1 MFSQSQS
8 NTPILQDILTPEHS
22 AFLAQTPPPPEPLN
36 LTPLLANARKNEP
49 IVALTVQHILS
60 PAECLALIARAEHQ
74 GYDIALVNTGS
85 GDGVHIP
92 GYRDGQRCIID
103 DTHFAAQM
111 WERIKPYLPAKYQ
124 GRPVVGLN
132 ERMRF
137 LKYGPGDKFEAH
149 MDGEYRRV
157 DGSGH
162 RTKMTVQLYLN
173 DACEGGATT
182 FLDEKA
188 MWRVVDGVE
197 QQELKVAVAPKVGQ
211 LLVFQHDLVHEGSV
225 VKSGVKYVIRSDV
238 LYGKPE

>member
-1 MFSQSQS
+1 MLSQSQPTS
-8 NTPILQDILTPEHS
+8 ILQDVLTPEHTAHLTQS
-22 AFLAQTPPPPEPLN
+22 PPTPEHLN
-36 LTPLLANARKNEP
+36 IAPLLSNVRKNEP

-60 PAECLALIARAEHQ
+60 PAECLALIARSEQQ
-74 GYDIALVNTGS
+74 GYGIALVNTGS

-92 GYRDGQRCIID
+92 GYRDGKRCIID
-103 DTHFAAQM
+103 DTEFAAQV
-111 WERIKPYLPAKYQ
+111 WARIRPYVPATYE

-137 LKYGPGDKFEAH
+137 LKYHPGDKFEAH
-149 MDGEYRRV
+149 MDGEYRRQ

-162 RTKMTVQLYLN
+162 RTKMTIQLYLN

-182 FLDEKA
+182 FLNEKG
-188 MWRVVDGVE
+188 MWRINGMD
-197 QQELKVAVAPKVGQ
+197 QEDLNVAVAPQVGQ
-211 LLVFQHDLVHEGSV
+211 LLVFQHNLVHEGSV